1 MNVYIYGGKSRQ
13 SATEMIVGGNLQP
26 SIDSTYKIPASK
38 GLLIVA
44 YPNQDKIDT
53 ELSFN
58 YWVEADKLSEQ
69 SVGGGGGSTNNTSGG
84 GSNGGGTGDGGSDT
98 PSEDEESDSLFVIL
112 CVAAAVLLLIIII
125 IVVFVRRRNQEKIK

>member
-13 SATEMIVGGNLQP
+13 SATEVIVGDNLQP

-69 SVGGGGGSTNNTSGG
+69 SVGGGGSTNNTSGG
-84 GSNGGGTGDGGSDT
+84 GSNGGGIDGSDT
-98 PSEDEESDSLFVIL
+98 PSEDEDSDSLFIIL
-112 CVAAAVLLLIIII
+112 CVAAGVLLLIIII

>member
-13 SATEMIVGGNLQP
+13 SATEVIVGGNLQP

-69 SVGGGGGSTNNTSGG
+69 SVGGGGSANNISGG
-84 GSNGGGTGDGGSDT
+84 GSNGGGTDGSDT
-98 PSEDEESDSLFVIL
+98 PSEDEESDSLFIIL
-112 CVAAAVLLLIIII
+112 CVAAGVLLLIIII

>member
-13 SATEMIVGGNLQP
+13 SATEVIVGGNLQP

-69 SVGGGGGSTNNTSGG
+69 SVGGGGSTNNTSGG
-84 GSNGGGTGDGGSDT
+84 GSNGGGTDGSDT
-98 PSEDEESDSLFVIL
+98 PSEDEESDSLFIIL
-112 CVAAAVLLLIIII
+112 CVAAGVLLLIIII